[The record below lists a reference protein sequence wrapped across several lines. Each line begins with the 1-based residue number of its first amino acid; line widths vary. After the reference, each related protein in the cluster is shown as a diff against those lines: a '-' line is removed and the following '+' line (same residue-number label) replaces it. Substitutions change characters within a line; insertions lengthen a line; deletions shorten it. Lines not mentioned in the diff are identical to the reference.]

1 MTLNTIL
8 TFFFYYIVD
17 MQRGGNWDDS
27 DVKGA
32 KKKAWNQIDKK
43 HESMKGNKKSID
55 WTGRQARSGG
65 PTSAMQSSGKKP
77 ATKKLFGM
85 F

>member
-1 MTLNTIL
+1 
-8 TFFFYYIVD
+8 

-32 KKKAWNQIDKK
+32 KKKEWNPIDKK
-43 HESMKGNKKSID
+43 HESLKGPKKSVD
-55 WTGRQARSGG
+55 WTGRNARGGG
-65 PTSAMQSSGKKP
+65 PTVAKQSSEKKP